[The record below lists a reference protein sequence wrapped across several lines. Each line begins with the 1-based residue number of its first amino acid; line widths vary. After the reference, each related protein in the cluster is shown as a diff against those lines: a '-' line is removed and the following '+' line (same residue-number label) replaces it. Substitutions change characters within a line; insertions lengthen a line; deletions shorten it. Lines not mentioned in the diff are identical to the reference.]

1 MNASAR
7 RRPVRWWV
15 KAYTRGLPAELRTA
29 RRDEVDDDLWCQQE
43 EAVATGRSARSLGAE
58 MFVRLLLGVP
68 ADLSWAFANRRNA
81 DARARVEMTSSM
93 SARVFGTFAV
103 LAGLSWTVMMLFL
116 VVLGMS
122 AWTGPAAPFMVIFVL
137 VGGLAFAAAA
147 LGLLWRYQ
155 EQLHYLGAV
164 GGSLAGLGAIASAL
178 DGAAAVFLLP
188 IGSAA
193 LAWDLSR
200 ICVLSRPLATVHALS
215 AVAIVVALVD
225 AFANGLPSVLGALL
239 IAVPIDLDRDRSLTA
254 SRRAA
259 GRGGEAGLT
268 RCSARSGLPSPLS
281 RCYS

>member
-1 MNASAR
+1 MNASASAAL
-7 RRPVRWWV
+7 VRWWV
-15 KAYTRGLPAELRTA
+15 KAYTRGLPAQLRTA
-29 RRDEVDDDLWCQQE
+29 RRDEIDDDLWCQQD

-58 MFVRLLLGVP
+58 IFLRLLLGVP
-68 ADLSWAFANRRNA
+68 ADLSWRFANRRNA
-81 DARARVEMTSSM
+81 GAPARVEMSSSM

-103 LAGLSWTVMMLFL
+103 LAGLSWTLMMLFYL
-116 VVLGMS
+116 VRGMS
-122 AWTGPAAPFMVIFVL
+122 AWAGATALFMVIFVL

-164 GGSLAGLGAIASAL
+164 GGVLAGLGAIASAL
-178 DGAAAVFLLP
+178 DGASAIFLLP

-239 IAVPIDLDRDRSLTA
+239 IAYPLTWIAIGISLLRGVPRVA
-254 SRRAA
+254 GERR
-259 GRGGEAGLT
+259 G
-268 RCSARSGLPSPLS
+268 
-281 RCYS
+281 